1 MRERDEIA
9 SWREKSLEPRMEPKR
24 QKEDGIWRVA
34 RRRWRGKRKKKKRG
48 TRTRMRMR
56 MRDSK
61 CIKTRYRSQSDT
73 KGRVH
78 VALF

>member
-34 RRRWRGKRKKKKRG
+34 RRRWRGKRKRKKEERG
-48 TRTRMRMR
+48 R
-56 MRDSK
+56 
-61 CIKTRYRSQSDT
+61 
-73 KGRVH
+73 G
-78 VALF
+78 